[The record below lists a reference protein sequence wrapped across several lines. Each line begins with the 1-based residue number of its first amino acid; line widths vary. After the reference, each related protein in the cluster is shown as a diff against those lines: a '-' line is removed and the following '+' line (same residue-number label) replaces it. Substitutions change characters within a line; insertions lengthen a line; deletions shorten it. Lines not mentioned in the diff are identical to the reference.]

1 MGPEDDVD
9 SDEEQDDHC
18 SDDDVRID
26 DVLLE
31 LVNKPSDMVE
41 VWKLFW
47 FRCLSYEN
55 FLGHFTCRKDIFL
68 RSETYSLCPTGGR
81 NRA

>member
-9 SDEEQDDHC
+9 SDEEQDDRC

-47 FRCLSYEN
+47 FRCLPYEN
-55 FLGHFTCRKDIFL
+55 FLCHFTCRKDIFL
-68 RSETYSLCPTGGR
+68 RSET
-81 NRA
+81 